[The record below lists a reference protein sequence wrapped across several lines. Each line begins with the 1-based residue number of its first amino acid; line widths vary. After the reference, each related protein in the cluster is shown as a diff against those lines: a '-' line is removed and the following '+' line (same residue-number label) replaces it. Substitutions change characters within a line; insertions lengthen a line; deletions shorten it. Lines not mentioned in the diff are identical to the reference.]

1 MTTEQ
6 RHNGTA
12 EKLHHVLEVGGR
24 KRGTENGVHLL
35 KPHCPPTVIQLLQ
48 PAHAPRL
55 SQTVPPAGGQIFKYM
70 SFLFKPH
77 YTPCPHRL
85 VAVS

>member
-55 SQTVPPAGGQIFKYM
+55 SQTVPPAGGQVLKYI
-70 SFLFKPH
+70 SLYNGDH
-77 YTPCPHRL
+77 THSDSHRTL
-85 VAVS
+85 S